1 MNALVDQDSR
11 IDASAHPRALVGPR
25 LARPEQLG
33 HEWVLND
40 HVDHVIAE
48 RRVERDEVDSPRE
61 SVDGPDAG
69 PTERESFKA
78 LDQPTFERGH
88 ARRHPH
94 HADSA

>member
-1 MNALVDQDSR
+1 MLVDQDSR

-48 RRVERDEVDSPRE
+48 HRVERDEIDAPRVSVHRPDS
-61 SVDGPDAG
+61 G

-78 LDQPTFERGH
+78 LDQSTFECGH
-88 ARRHPH
+88 ACRHPH